1 MKSDNAY
8 TENMQ
13 NFVTDDAGTQNL
25 STVMV
30 SQNAIQVK
38 VKRRHYNGEENPQNC
53 TLLPLGFRHPAGGP
67 NHGHGNRQHAQKI
80 GKDRACGSRD
90 TPTDR
95 RQTDAPQTDVLIT
108 ILRHR
113 FRRRSKHQYVSN
125 TETMYLIFVQIT

>member
-80 GKDRACGSRD
+80 GKDRACGSID

-95 RQTDAPQTDVLIT
+95 QTDRRTEW
-108 ILRHR
+108 HR
-113 FRRRSKHQYVSN
+113 QKCSSQYFATAFAGEVN
-125 TETMYLIFVQIT
+125 INM